1 MSEIHAHSDAEVK
14 IAHTHFWD
22 SCFELH
28 ALYIYMS
35 RYLAQLWN
43 LHEDSLS
50 AKSII
55 LWIMLLLLSLKSI
68 NHEWW
73 GLNYLWVYMYVHY
86 QSKFKDLLTKVCIV
100 TRYSCRCKYLK
111 YFLQGMPLLLLLF
124 LSSKQVFFVLSYD
137 FQVWICDM
145 PMLFNCRHLL
155 SVQDRWSCELIAM
168 KSGNRLMFFGCIVTK
183 SFNKVNIS
191 EKNLQC

>member
-1 MSEIHAHSDAEVK
+1 MSEIHAHSDAEVQ
-14 IAHTHFWD
+14 IAHTHFLD

-35 RYLAQLWN
+35 RYLAPLWN
-43 LHEDSLS
+43 LHEDNLW
-50 AKSII
+50 AKNII
-55 LWIMLLLLSLKSI
+55 LRIMLLLLLLKSI

-73 GLNYLWVYMYVHY
+73 DLKYLWVYMYVHW
-86 QSKFKDLLTKVCIV
+86 QSRFKDLLTKVCIV
-100 TRYSCRCKYLK
+100 MRYSCRCKYLK
-111 YFLQGMPLLLLLF
+111 YFLQGMPLLL
-124 LSSKQVFFVLSYD
+124 FFVFQESFLCPISYD
-137 FQVWICDM
+137 FQVCVCDI
-145 PMLFNCRHLL
+145 PMLFSCRHLL
-155 SVQDRWSCELIAM
+155 CVQDRWSCELIAT